1 MKKLEELSF
10 VRDEKRGINCWQV
23 DADNLPHMQQER
35 LGRAMASEA
44 IDYMRTTGFTP
55 LLGWV
60 VKAMGGHLTPVK
72 TGFFDEICKKAMR

>member
-1 MKKLEELSF
+1 
-10 VRDEKRGINCWQV
+10 
-23 DADNLPHMQQER
+23 MQQER

-60 VKAMGGHLTPVK
+60 VKAMGGHLTPVE